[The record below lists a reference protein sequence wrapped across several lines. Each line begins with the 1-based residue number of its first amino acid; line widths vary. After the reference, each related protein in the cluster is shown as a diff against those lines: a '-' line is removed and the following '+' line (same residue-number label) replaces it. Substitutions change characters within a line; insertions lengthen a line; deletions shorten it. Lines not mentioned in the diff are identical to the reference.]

1 MYDKKFTFRIRNCV
15 IHSADI
21 KCVSTILSALEVCLF
36 KDMEKFYLQIF
47 YDAKEAIRH
56 ANNNSYFI
64 K

>member
-1 MYDKKFTFRIRNCV
+1 M
-15 IHSADI
+15 
-21 KCVSTILSALEVCLF
+21 SALEVCLF

-64 K
+64 KWKISKILNVIFI